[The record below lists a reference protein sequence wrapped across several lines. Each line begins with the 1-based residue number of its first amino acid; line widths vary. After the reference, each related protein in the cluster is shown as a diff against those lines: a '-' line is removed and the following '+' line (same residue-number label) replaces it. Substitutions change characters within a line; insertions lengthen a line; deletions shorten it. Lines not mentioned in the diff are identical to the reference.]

1 MNPTFCRVLAAVIL
15 CASNLATSHTALA
28 QETAAALSKEQVLDR
43 WADALGGRENL
54 QNVRTIHLHGTI
66 ETGGMKGTYER
77 WATSHGEFRMAVDLS
92 AAFHQV
98 SVFDGHEGW
107 LLDTGGM
114 AHELSGGTLQSV
126 VSAAYEASYSFFFPG
141 RMPGLVD
148 LLGKDASQNAYIF
161 RLEPNGGS
169 PTSVYLDQKT
179 ALPQREETTGPM
191 GNRSVSFSDWQN
203 FAGVKIPSK
212 VHQSNG
218 DPKFDVVI
226 TTEEVEINTSLDSTL
241 FKKPADTAAQIH
253 FAGGE
258 HEAVIPAELYAQLI
272 FLPVRVNTSEKAWFT
287 LDSGAELSFVS
298 KSWAEKIGL
307 PSGGAIAAKG
317 TGVGSAN
324 MGLAKDVV
332 LSLSGVQVPMNSVAV
347 WDFSS
352 ILPSLGRRW
361 DGNLGYDVISRF
373 VVRIDYEHQK
383 VTLYDPATFVAD
395 DRAAALPLTFVGNL
409 PVVHAKI
416 LLSGKA
422 PIDAECA
429 IDSGAQGFHLTAP
442 FANAN
447 HVLESFHKTISAS
460 SLGAGGRVTREFAG
474 RIDGL
479 QLGPYLL
486 RKPIVAFSP
495 DLKEGLLASSD
506 IGALIGGAILMR
518 FTVTFD
524 YPHQRILLEPNS
536 SFSDPFRDN
545 ESGLS
550 LLATGTD
557 FHRFEVDDVEPGSPA
572 ATAGVRKGD
581 LLMAIDGHSA
591 DEFDVDGLDRTFQQ
605 AGRTIL
611 LAIGRKGRTLKLR
624 LKLEDRI

>member
-1 MNPTFCRVLAAVIL
+1 MKSTFCRVLAAVIL
-15 CASNLATSHTALA
+15 CVSSLAAPHTALA
-28 QETAAALSKEQVLDR
+28 QETAASLSKEQVLDR

-66 ETGGMKGTYER
+66 ETGGLKGTYER
-77 WATSHGEFRMAVDLS
+77 WATSHGEFRMTVDLS

-98 SVFDGHEGW
+98 SILDGHEGW

-126 VSAAYEASYSFFFPG
+126 VSAAYEASYSFFFPD
-141 RMPGLVD
+141 RMPGRVD
-148 LLGKDASQNAYIF
+148 FLGKDVSQNAYIF
-161 RLEPNGGS
+161 RLEPTGGS
-169 PTSVYLDQKT
+169 PTTVYLDQKT

-203 FAGVKIPSK
+203 FAGVKFPSK

-226 TTEEVEINTSLDSTL
+226 TTEQVEINASLDGTL
-241 FKKPADTAAQIH
+241 FKKPADTVAQVH
-253 FAGGE
+253 FAGSE
-258 HEAVIPAELYAQLI
+258 HEAVIPSELYAQLM
-272 FLPVRVNTSEKAWFT
+272 FVPVNVNSSETAWFT
-287 LDSGAELSFVS
+287 LDSGAERSFVS
-298 KSWAEKIGL
+298 KSWADKIGL

-332 LSLSGVQVPMNSVAV
+332 L
-347 WDFSS
+347 
-352 ILPSLGRRW
+352 
-361 DGNLGYDVISRF
+361 
-373 VVRIDYEHQK
+373 HQQ

-395 DRAAALPLTFVGNL
+395 DRAAALPLTFMGNL

-416 LLSGKA
+416 LLSGRA

-486 RKPIVAFSP
+486 RKPIAAFSP

-506 IGALIGGAILMR
+506 IGALIGGADLMR
-518 FTVTFD
+518 FTVTLD
-524 YPHQRILLEPNS
+524 YPHHRILLEPNI

-557 FHRFEVDDVEPGSPA
+557 FHRFEVDEVEPGSPA
-572 ATAGVRKGD
+572 ATARLRKGD
-581 LLMAIDGHSA
+581 LLTAIDGRSA
-591 DEFDVDGLDRTFQQ
+591 DEFDIDRLDKIFQQ

-611 LAIGRKGRTLKLR
+611 LTIKRNGRTLKLH

>member
-1 MNPTFCRVLAAVIL
+1 MKSTFCRVLAAAIF
-15 CASNLATSHTALA
+15 CASNLAGPHTALG
-28 QETAAALSKEQVLDR
+28 QETAAAVSKEQVLDR
-43 WADALGGRENL
+43 WADAFGGRENL
-54 QNVRTIHLHGTI
+54 QKVRTIHLRGTI

-77 WATSHGEFRMAVDLS
+77 WATSRGEFRMAVDLS
-92 AAFHQV
+92 SAFHQV
-98 SVFDGHEGW
+98 SIFDGHEGW

-114 AHELSGGTLQSV
+114 AHELSGGSLQSV
-126 VSAAYEASYSFFFPG
+126 ISAAYEASYSFFFPG
-141 RMPGLVD
+141 RMPGQVN
-148 LLGKDASQNAYIF
+148 LLGKDASQHAYIF

-169 PTSVYLDQKT
+169 PTTVYLDQST
-179 ALPQREETTGPM
+179 ALPQREETTGPT
-191 GNRSVSFSDWQN
+191 GNRRVTFSDWQN

-212 VHQSNG
+212 VRQSNG
-218 DPKFDVVI
+218 EPKFDVVI
-226 TTEEVEINTSLDSTL
+226 TTEQVEINTSLDGAL
-241 FKKPADTAAQIH
+241 FKKPADTAQQIH
-253 FAGGE
+253 FAGNE
-258 HEAVIPAELYAQLI
+258 HEAVTPAELYAQLI
-272 FLPVRVNTSEKAWFT
+272 FIPVRVNSSETAWFT

-307 PSGGAIAAKG
+307 PSGGTIAAKG

-373 VVRIDYEHQK
+373 VVRIDYEHQQ
-383 VTLYDPATFVAD
+383 VTLYDPSTFVAN
-395 DRAAALPLTFVGNL
+395 DRATALPLTFMGNL

-416 LLSGKA
+416 LLSGRA

-447 HVLESFHKTISAS
+447 HVLESLHQAISAS

-474 RIDGL
+474 RIEGL

-486 RKPIVAFSP
+486 AKPIAAFSP

-506 IGALIGGAILMR
+506 ISALIGGAILMR
-518 FTVTFD
+518 FAVTFD

-536 SFSDPFRDN
+536 SFSDLFRDN

-557 FHRFEVDDVEPGSPA
+557 FHRFEVDDVEPSSPA
-572 ATAGVRKGD
+572 AAAGVRKGD
-581 LLMAIDGHSA
+581 LLMAVDGHSA
-591 DEFDVDGLDRTFQQ
+591 DEFDLDKLDKIFQQ
-605 AGRTIL
+605 VGRTIL
-611 LAIGRKGRTLKLR
+611 LTIERDGRTLKLR
-624 LKLEDRI
+624 LKLEDRL

>member
-1 MNPTFCRVLAAVIL
+1 MKSTFCRVLAPVIL
-15 CASNLATSHTALA
+15 SVGILAHTALA
-28 QETAAALSKEQVLDR
+28 QETAASLSKEQVMDR
-43 WADALGGRENL
+43 WAGALGGRENL

-77 WATSHGEFRMAVDLS
+77 WATSRGEFRMAVDLS
-92 AAFHQV
+92 PAFHQV
-98 SVFDGHEGW
+98 SIFNGHGGW

-114 AHELSGGTLQSV
+114 SHELSGGILQSV
-126 VSAAYEASYSFFFPG
+126 VSAAYEASYSFVLPG
-141 RMPGLVD
+141 RMPGQVE
-148 LLGKDASQNAYIF
+148 LLGKDASQNAYIL

-169 PTSVYLDQKT
+169 PILVHLDQET
-179 ALPQREETTGPM
+179 FLPLREETMGPM
-191 GNRSVSFSDWQN
+191 GNRSVTFSDWQN

-212 VHQSNG
+212 VHQSKT
-218 DPKFDVVI
+218 DPKSDIVI
-226 TTEEVEINTSLDSTL
+226 TTEQVEFNTTPDDTL
-241 FKKPADTAAQIH
+241 FKQPADTAAQIH
-253 FAGGE
+253 FAGSE
-258 HEAVIPAELYAQLI
+258 HEAVIPAKLYAQLI
-272 FLPVRVNTSEKAWFT
+272 FVPVRVNSSETTWFT

-324 MGLAKDVV
+324 MRLAKDVV

-352 ILPSLGRRW
+352 LLPALGRTW

-373 VVRIDYEHQK
+373 VVRIDYQHQQ
-383 VTLYDPATFVAD
+383 VILYDPATFVPNDSAT
-395 DRAAALPLTFVGNL
+395 ALPLTFTGNL

-416 LLSGKA
+416 LLSGRA
-422 PIDAECA
+422 PVDAECA
-429 IDSGAQGFHLTAP
+429 IDSGAQGFHLTTP

-447 HVLESFHKTISAS
+447 HVLESPRKAISAS
-460 SLGAGGRVTREFAG
+460 SLGAGGSTTREFAG

-486 RKPIVAFSP
+486 AKPIAEFSP
-495 DLKEGLLASSD
+495 DLKEGLLASPD
-506 IGALIGGAILMR
+506 ISALIGGAILMR

-550 LLATGTD
+550 LLAKGTD

-572 ATAGVRKGD
+572 ATAGVRNGD
-581 LLMAIDGHSA
+581 LLRAIDGHSA
-591 DEFDVDGLDRTFQQ
+591 DEFDLDSLDQILQQ

-611 LAIGRKGRTLKLR
+611 MTIERNGRTLKLR